1 MKLKQY
7 FLIEQKQQEEI
18 EFLNI
23 LKKLYKEAVKKE
35 LDKWGD
41 ESAKQLAGYGINAE
55 EVFNKMK
62 INKDN
67 VKFRILNNLEKQNLI
82 KTIRKAFSSE
92 KVKKYNYGR
101 DRKYT
106 TQQSVSVSVK
116 PS

>member
-7 FLIEQKQQEEI
+7 LIEQKQQDEI
-18 EFLNI
+18 QFLNL
-23 LKKLYKEAVKKE
+23 LKKLYKETIKKE
-35 LDKWGD
+35 LDRWGE
-41 ESAKQLAGYGINAE
+41 ESARHLAEYGIDAE

-62 INKDN
+62 INKNN

-82 KTIRKAFSSE
+82 KTTRKTFSSE

-101 DRKYT
+101 DRKYI